1 MDSTAAQV
9 IVAMIGLAMAAVAAT
24 RFIMTKV
31 LDSFTNTNSSIVK
44 NQEGM
49 ISQTLTEFQET
60 RGVLRDIATNLTAN
74 TELLRAMRADQ
85 QIDRVTAVA
94 VAAAVAATATS
105 AAAQVAKIAADRE
118 PRAGAPV

>member
-9 IVAMIGLAMAAVAAT
+9 ILALITLTVGAVAVI
-24 RFIMTKV
+24 RVVMIKI
-31 LDSFTNTNSSIVK
+31 LDSFTNTNASIVK

-49 ISQTLTEFQET
+49 ISQTLGEFQET
-60 RGVLRDIATNLTAN
+60 RTVLRDISTNLTAN

-118 PRAGAPV
+118 PKQ